1 MCFELAKVPGQK
13 EKISACNLFLDFGLS
28 KVESFCTCVID
39 GKQCLCLFLLF
50 GSVFEIT
57 FDKMEKYVVEISIF
71 RRSLD
76 SKNLIL
82 QEI

>member
-28 KVESFCTCVID
+28 TCVID

-50 GSVFEIT
+50 VSVFEIT